1 MIEELTNPY
10 FLLAFVV
17 APLAAV
23 GFGLVLTLIHEH
35 DMRKSRRPPGE

>member
-17 APLAAV
+17 TPAV
-23 GFGLVLTLIHEH
+23 VVIFGWVLVAIHERSL
-35 DMRKSRRPPGE
+35 DKDRRAPGE

>member
-17 APLAAV
+17 APALAVA
-23 GFGLVLTLIHEH
+23 FGWLLVLVHERSL
-35 DMRKSRRPPGE
+35 DKDRNARGE